1 MKEVYVKRK
10 SYEMYQKL
18 IELIKKDSYTIS
30 ELALLIREKNRVI
43 ESAIRVLKRHDLIE
57 VEINENRSNSM
68 RRKRYRIKQNEKF
81 KLSLHEIKAA
91 ETMRSCKNKD
101 KKKSEYMKNAVVE
114 CLNKETKK
122 YLEKLNIKQIK
133 KQNLIDVGAHIN
145 YKGSCLELI
154 TLAKKC
160 GIQVIC

>member
-1 MKEVYVKRK
+1 MKN
-10 SYEMYQKL
+10 
-18 IELIKKDSYTIS
+18 SYTIA
-30 ELALLIREKNRVI
+30 ELSKLTHEKERVI
-43 ESAIRVLKRHDLIE
+43 ENVIRVLKRHELIE
-57 VEINENRSNSM
+57 VEVNENRSNSM
-68 RRKRYRIKQNEKF
+68 RRKRYRTKQNKKF

-101 KKKSEYMKNAVVE
+101 KKKSEYMKDVVVE
-114 CLNKETKK
+114 CSNKETKK

-133 KQNLIDVGAHIN
+133 KQRLISFGAHIN

-154 TLAKKC
+154 ALAQKC